1 MLAFLLSFFVSLIP
15 TLAVY
20 RWIRSLRKDDAAYFN
35 LCDKMFRA
43 GVVSALPIIVV
54 SGTLS
59 LLLHMTG
66 LKASHAL
73 LYEALHSF
81 IVLALTE
88 EMVKFLT
95 FRRTLGENDDSYSSL
110 DMTAMMTLVG
120 LGFGAAENLV
130 LAITSG
136 VGVMLIR
143 AVTLGHG
150 GYGFVVGYFYGKG
163 VKSGN
168 NGYKA
173 LGIVLIWLM
182 HGLYDFS
189 LDEEFTAYNEDLS
202 AIIAVTLAFMSVV
215 LAVTLI
221 AYFTRARKNGLYMS
235 PPTGSLDGAAGAE
248 EKNDPPQ
255 P

>member
-1 MLAFLLSFFVSLIP
+1 MSFFVSLIP
-15 TLAVY
+15 TLAVF
-20 RWIRSLRKDDAAYFN
+20 WWVRSLRKGDAAYRK
-35 LCDKMFRA
+35 LCDKMFRD
-43 GVVSALPIIVV
+43 GVFSAFPVIAV

-59 LLLHMTG
+59 LLLHLTG
-66 LKASHAL
+66 LKGTHAL
-73 LYEALHSF
+73 LYEALHSL
-81 IVLALTE
+81 IVLALAE

-95 FRRTLGENDDSYSSL
+95 FRRTLGKYDYPYSSL

-120 LGFGAAENLV
+120 LGFGVAENLV
-130 LAITSG
+130 LAISSG

-143 AVTLGHG
+143 AVSLGHG

-163 VKSGN
+163 VKSGK

-173 LGIVLIWLM
+173 FGIVLIWLM

-189 LDEEFTAYNEDLS
+189 LSEEFTAYNEDLS
-202 AIIAVTLAFMSVV
+202 AIIAVTLAFSSVV

-221 AYFTRARKNGLYMS
+221 VYFARARKNGLYMA
-235 PPTGSLDGAAGAE
+235 PLTGPVDGAAEVEG
-248 EKNDPPQ
+248 KNDLRQ